1 MVDLHELPVDTSF
14 GRFGWQSASDPTGRR
29 LCYLIVREEDR
40 VLAGFLMVENP
51 DLVDE
56 ETRRQDDPV
65 DRRIETIYIHPD
77 FRRKGLGKAMGL
89 AAKTLRL
96 FDSHSLRMTPGGR
109 DWVRSIGDT
118 VPEGTNE
125 PDPQKFASGQE
136 VQYCQFLKANH
147 GPKAPTEVVDP
158 GRT

>member
-1 MVDLHELPVDTSF
+1 MADPHELPADTPI
-14 GRFGWQSASDPTGRR
+14 GRFGWQSASDPTGGR

-40 VLAGFLMVENP
+40 VLAGFLIVENP

-65 DRRIETIYIHPD
+65 SHRIDTIYIHPD
-77 FRRKGLGKAMGL
+77 FRGKGLGKAMGL
-89 AAKTLRL
+89 AAKTHRL
-96 FDSHSLRMTPGGR
+96 FDSHSLIMTPGGR

-136 VQYCQFLKANH
+136 LQYRQFLKANH
-147 GPKAPTEVVDP
+147 GLKAPTEVVDP
-158 GRT
+158 RRT

>member
-1 MVDLHELPVDTSF
+1 M
-14 GRFGWQSASDPTGRR
+14 
-29 LCYLIVREEDR
+29 IVREEDR

-136 VQYCQFLKANH
+136 FQYCQFLKANH